1 MNIKNGLLEKRL
13 LYAYKAGKTR
23 YLDILLSSDDIMD
36 FISKYYFVS
45 EMIKYD
51 ENLLKSITN
60 QRNQMQ
66 AINTELETTKNKL
79 TEEKTKQKKIIIS
92 LENSKVVKNSYMNKL
107 SQEEL
112 KLKEELAVYQE
123 ELDLVELEVL
133 LTAMA
138 NSDSE
143 YVGGEFAWPAPGYYT
158 TTSKYGM
165 RFHPILKV
173 YRKHSGHDIATP
185 TGALIIAANDG
196 IVTKATYSYSYGNMI
211 IINHGGGVSTVYAH
225 GSELLAKVGDSVKRG
240 DVIMK
245 AGSTGWSTG
254 PHLHF
259 EIRVNGTTID
269 PYPYITSKTLTNDET
284 KEQAMEG
291 ENSVH
296 QEVNQVAEEE
306 S

>member
-23 YLDILLSSDDIMD
+23 YLDVLLSAEDIMD
-36 FISKYYFVS
+36 FISKYHLIAEVV
-45 EMIKYD
+45 EYD
-51 ENLLKSITN
+51 ENLLKSITK
-60 QRNQMQ
+60 QRNQIQ

-112 KLKEELAVYQE
+112 KLQEELNVYQE
-123 ELDLVELEVL
+123 ELDLIELEIL

-211 IINHGGGVSTVYAH
+211 MINHGGGVSTVYAH
-225 GSELLAKVGDSVKRG
+225 GSELLVNVGDVVKRG

-259 EIRVNGTTID
+259 EIRINGTTID
-269 PYPYITSKTLTNDET
+269 PLPYITSKTPIDDET
-284 KEQAMEG
+284 KENAIEDD
-291 ENSVH
+291 ENNVQ
-296 QEVNQVAEEE
+296 QEENQVAEQ
-306 S
+306 